1 VTPPTLDARLRPLLE
16 QDYPR
21 FSDAEFARRRSA
33 LAQAMAKH
41 GCDHVLVCGENR
53 AGSGVQWLTG
63 WPITA
68 EALVVF
74 APEARERMFIEWFNH
89 LPLARRIAR
98 DADVEWGEH
107 KGVRKAIEA
116 LKARG
121 ARRVGLMGPLAWAK
135 VRALAA
141 EFDLVD
147 LGPEYPWLRMR
158 KSDEEIE
165 WLRVGAWLSD
175 LAIAALAREA
185 RAGVTERELA
195 AIVERAY
202 VGHGGTTLIHYIGVT
217 SMAAPDLCV
226 PRQFQSARRV
236 SAGDALF
243 VEISANFFHD
253 YPGQVLRTYAIEA
266 EPTPFYRD
274 LHATAEA
281 AFDAIAACLRAGATA
296 AEILSATALV
306 EQSGFTICD
315 DVVHGFGGGYWQPII
330 GSRSRPAGPLPE
342 LQLEANMTIVVQP
355 NVVTRDGKTGVQ
367 VGELVRITPTGH
379 ERLHQAPRGFLRAG

>member
-1 VTPPTLDARLRPLLE
+1 MTPPALDARLRRLLE
-16 QDYPR
+16 HDYPR
-21 FSDAEFARRRSA
+21 FSDAEFARRRGA
-33 LAQAMAKH
+33 LAAAAAKH

-63 WPITA
+63 WPVTA

-74 APEARERMFIEWFNH
+74 SPGVRERMFVEWFNH

-98 DADVEWGEH
+98 AADVEWGEH
-107 KGVRKAIEA
+107 QGVRKAVAA
-116 LKARG
+116 LKSRG
-121 ARRVGLMGPLAWAK
+121 ARRVGLMGPLSWSK

-158 KSDEEIE
+158 KSDEEID
-165 WLRVGAWLSD
+165 WLCVGAWLSD

-185 RAGVTERELA
+185 RAGLTERKLA
-195 AIVERAY
+195 AIVEHAY

-217 SMAAPDLCV
+217 SMANPDLCV
-226 PRQFQSARRV
+226 PRQFHSARRL
-236 SAGDALF
+236 SAGDAMF

-266 EPTPFYRD
+266 EPTPLYHD

-281 AFDAIAACLRAGATA
+281 AFDAIAGRLRAGTGT
-296 AEILSATALV
+296 AEILAATALV
-306 EQSGFTICD
+306 EQAGFTICD
-315 DVVHGFGGGYWQPII
+315 DVVHGFGGGYWQPIV
-330 GSRSRPAGPLPE
+330 GAASRPAGPLSD
-342 LQLEANMTIVVQP
+342 LRLEANMTVVVQP
-355 NVVTRDGKTGVQ
+355 NVVTRDGKAGVQ
-367 VGELVRITPTGH
+367 VGELVRITPTGF
-379 ERLHQAPRGFLRAG
+379 ERLHQASRGFIRAG